1 MGTKI
6 FGIIASAA
14 IVVVI
19 AFALLNFGNYHTLLP
34 EREEPAVEATEE
46 VTEEVAEVDT
56 TTVNAGVA
64 EADTTA
70 VEVVDSLTIAEPTDT
85 PENEQ

>member
-34 EREEPAVEATEE
+34 ERAEPVAEATEE
-46 VTEEVAEVDT
+46 VATVDT
-56 TTVNAGVA
+56 TAVEADVA
-64 EADTTA
+64 EADSIA
-70 VEVVDSLTIAEPTDT
+70 VEVVDSLTPAPTDT
-85 PENEQ
+85 LQIEQ

>member
-34 EREEPAVEATEE
+34 KRAEPVAEATEE
-46 VTEEVAEVDT
+46 VA
-56 TTVNAGVA
+56 TV
-64 EADTTA
+64 DTTA
-70 VEVVDSLTIAEPTDT
+70 VETDVAEADSIAVETVDSLTLAPTDT
-85 PENEQ
+85 LQIEQ

>member
-34 EREEPAVEATEE
+34 ERAEPVAEATEE
-46 VTEEVAEVDT
+46 VATVDT
-56 TTVNAGVA
+56 TAVEADVA
-64 EADTTA
+64 EADSIA
-70 VEVVDSLTIAEPTDT
+70 IEVVDSLTLAPTDT
-85 PENEQ
+85 LQIEQ

>member
-34 EREEPAVEATEE
+34 ERAEPVAEATEE
-46 VTEEVAEVDT
+46 VA
-56 TTVNAGVA
+56 TV
-64 EADTTA
+64 DTTA
-70 VEVVDSLTIAEPTDT
+70 VEADVAEADSIAVETVDSLTIAPTDT
-85 PENEQ
+85 LQIEQ

>member
-34 EREEPAVEATEE
+34 ERAEP
-46 VTEEVAEVDT
+46 
-56 TTVNAGVA
+56 VA
-64 EADTTA
+64 EAAKEVATVDTTA
-70 VEVVDSLTIAEPTDT
+70 VEADVAEADSIAVETVDSLTLAPTDT
-85 PENEQ
+85 LQIEQ

>member
-34 EREEPAVEATEE
+34 ERAEPVAEATEE
-46 VTEEVAEVDT
+46 VA
-56 TTVNAGVA
+56 TV
-64 EADTTA
+64 DTTA
-70 VEVVDSLTIAEPTDT
+70 VEADVAEADSITIETVDSLTLAPTDT
-85 PENEQ
+85 LQIEQ

>member
-34 EREEPAVEATEE
+34 ERAEPVAEATEE
-46 VTEEVAEVDT
+46 VATVDT
-56 TTVNAGVA
+56 TAVEADVA
-64 EADTTA
+64 EADSIA
-70 VEVVDSLTIAEPTDT
+70 VEVVDSLTLAPTDT
-85 PENEQ
+85 LQIEQ

>member
-19 AFALLNFGNYHTLLP
+19 AFALLNIGNYHTLLP
-34 EREEPAVEATEE
+34 ERAEPVAEATEE
-46 VTEEVAEVDT
+46 VATVDT
-56 TTVNAGVA
+56 TAVETDVA
-64 EADTTA
+64 EADSTA
-70 VEVVDSLTIAEPTDT
+70 VEVVDSLTLAPTDT
-85 PENEQ
+85 LQIKQ

>member
-19 AFALLNFGNYHTLLP
+19 AFALLNFGTYHTLLP
-34 EREEPAVEATEE
+34 ERAEPVAEATEE
-46 VTEEVAEVDT
+46 VA
-56 TTVNAGVA
+56 TV
-64 EADTTA
+64 DTTA
-70 VEVVDSLTIAEPTDT
+70 VEADVAEADSIAVETVDSLTLAPTDT
-85 PENEQ
+85 LQIEQ

>member
-34 EREEPAVEATEE
+34 ERAEPLAEATEE
-46 VTEEVAEVDT
+46 VA
-56 TTVNAGVA
+56 TV
-64 EADTTA
+64 DTTA
-70 VEVVDSLTIAEPTDT
+70 VEADVAEADSIAVETADSLTLAPTDT
-85 PENEQ
+85 LQIEQ

>member
-34 EREEPAVEATEE
+34 ERAEPVAEATEE
-46 VTEEVAEVDT
+46 VAT
-56 TTVNAGVA
+56 
-64 EADTTA
+64 ADTTA
-70 VEVVDSLTIAEPTDT
+70 VEADVAEADSIAVETVDSLTLAPTDT
-85 PENEQ
+85 LQIEQ

>member
-34 EREEPAVEATEE
+34 ERAEPVAEATEE
-46 VTEEVAEVDT
+46 VV
-56 TTVNAGVA
+56 TV
-64 EADTTA
+64 DTTA
-70 VEVVDSLTIAEPTDT
+70 VEADVAEADSIAVETVDSLTLAPTDT
-85 PENEQ
+85 LQIEQ

>member
-34 EREEPAVEATEE
+34 ERAEPVAEATEE
-46 VTEEVAEVDT
+46 VA
-56 TTVNAGVA
+56 TV
-64 EADTTA
+64 DTTA
-70 VEVVDSLTIAEPTDT
+70 VEADVAEADSTAVETVDSLTLAPTDT
-85 PENEQ
+85 LQIEQ

>member
-34 EREEPAVEATEE
+34 ERAEPVAEATEE
-46 VTEEVAEVDT
+46 FATVDT
-56 TTVNAGVA
+56 TAVEADVA
-64 EADTTA
+64 EADSIA
-70 VEVVDSLTIAEPTDT
+70 VEVVDSLTLAPTDT
-85 PENEQ
+85 LQIEQ

>member
-19 AFALLNFGNYHTLLP
+19 AFALLNFDNYHTLLP
-34 EREEPAVEATEE
+34 ERAEPVAEATEE
-46 VTEEVAEVDT
+46 VA
-56 TTVNAGVA
+56 TV
-64 EADTTA
+64 DTTA
-70 VEVVDSLTIAEPTDT
+70 VEADVAEADSIAVETVDSLTLVPTDT
-85 PENEQ
+85 LQIEQ

>member
-34 EREEPAVEATEE
+34 ERAEPVAEATEE
-46 VTEEVAEVDT
+46 VA
-56 TTVNAGVA
+56 TV
-64 EADTTA
+64 DTTA
-70 VEVVDSLTIAEPTDT
+70 VEADVAEADSIAVETVDSLTLAPTDT
-85 PENEQ
+85 LQIEQ

>member
-34 EREEPAVEATEE
+34 ERAEPAAEATEE
-46 VTEEVAEVDT
+46 VA
-56 TTVNAGVA
+56 TV
-64 EADTTA
+64 DTTA
-70 VEVVDSLTIAEPTDT
+70 VEADVAEADSIAVETVDSLTLAPTDT
-85 PENEQ
+85 LQIEQ

>member
-34 EREEPAVEATEE
+34 ERAEPVAEATEE
-46 VTEEVAEVDT
+46 VTTVDT
-56 TTVNAGVA
+56 TAVEADVA
-64 EADTTA
+64 EADSIA
-70 VEVVDSLTIAEPTDT
+70 VEVVDSLTLAPTDT
-85 PENEQ
+85 LQIEQ

>member
-34 EREEPAVEATEE
+34 ERAEPVAEATEE
-46 VTEEVAEVDT
+46 VAEEVAEVDT
-56 TTVNAGVA
+56 TAVEADVA
-64 EADTTA
+64 EADSIA
-70 VEVVDSLTIAEPTDT
+70 VETVDSLTLAPTDT
-85 PENEQ
+85 LQIEQ

>member
-34 EREEPAVEATEE
+34 ERAEPVAEATEE
-46 VTEEVAEVDT
+46 VA
-56 TTVNAGVA
+56 TV
-64 EADTTA
+64 DTTA
-70 VEVVDSLTIAEPTDT
+70 VETDVAEADSTAVETVDSLTLAPTDT
-85 PENEQ
+85 LQIEQ

>member
-34 EREEPAVEATEE
+34 ERAEPVAEATEE
-46 VTEEVAEVDT
+46 VAEEVAKVDT
-56 TTVNAGVA
+56 TTVDAGVA

-70 VEVVDSLTIAEPTDT
+70 IEVVDSLTIAEPTDT

>member
-34 EREEPAVEATEE
+34 ERAEPVAEATEE
-46 VTEEVAEVDT
+46 VATVDT
-56 TTVNAGVA
+56 TAVEAGVA
-64 EADTTA
+64 EADSTT
-70 VEVVDSLTIAEPTDT
+70 VEVVDSLTLAPTDT
-85 PENEQ
+85 LQIEQ

>member
-34 EREEPAVEATEE
+34 ERAEPVAEATEE
-46 VTEEVAEVDT
+46 VAEI
-56 TTVNAGVA
+56 
-64 EADTTA
+64 DTTA
-70 VEVVDSLTIAEPTDT
+70 VEADVAEADSTAVETVDSLTLAPTDT
-85 PENEQ
+85 LQIEQ

>member
-34 EREEPAVEATEE
+34 ERAEPVAEATEE
-46 VTEEVAEVDT
+46 VA
-56 TTVNAGVA
+56 TV
-64 EADTTA
+64 DTTA
-70 VEVVDSLTIAEPTDT
+70 VEADVAEVDSIAVETVDSLTLAPTDT
-85 PENEQ
+85 LQIEQ

>member
-34 EREEPAVEATEE
+34 ERAEPVAEATEE
-46 VTEEVAEVDT
+46 VATVDT
-56 TTVNAGVA
+56 TAV
-64 EADTTA
+64 DTTA
-70 VEVVDSLTIAEPTDT
+70 VEADVAEADSIAVETVDSLTLAPTDALQI
-85 PENEQ
+85 EQ

>member
-34 EREEPAVEATEE
+34 ERAEPVAEATEE
-46 VTEEVAEVDT
+46 VA
-56 TTVNAGVA
+56 TV
-64 EADTTA
+64 DTTA
-70 VEVVDSLTIAEPTDT
+70 VEAEVAEADSIAVETVDSLTLAPTDT
-85 PENEQ
+85 LQIEQ

>member
-34 EREEPAVEATEE
+34 ERAEPVVEATEE
-46 VTEEVAEVDT
+46 VA
-56 TTVNAGVA
+56 TV
-64 EADTTA
+64 DTTA
-70 VEVVDSLTIAEPTDT
+70 VEADVAEADSIAVETVDSLTLAPTDT
-85 PENEQ
+85 LQIEQ

>member
-34 EREEPAVEATEE
+34 ERAEPVAEATEE
-46 VTEEVAEVDT
+46 VATVDT
-56 TTVNAGVA
+56 TAVETDVA
-64 EADTTA
+64 EADSIA
-70 VEVVDSLTIAEPTDT
+70 VEVVDSLTLAPTDT
-85 PENEQ
+85 LQIEQ

>member
-34 EREEPAVEATEE
+34 ERAEPVAEAI
-46 VTEEVAEVDT
+46 EEVA
-56 TTVNAGVA
+56 TV
-64 EADTTA
+64 DTTA
-70 VEVVDSLTIAEPTDT
+70 VETDVAEADSIAVETVDSLTLAPTDT
-85 PENEQ
+85 LQIEQ

>member
-34 EREEPAVEATEE
+34 ERAEPVAEATEE
-46 VTEEVAEVDT
+46 VA
-56 TTVNAGVA
+56 TV
-64 EADTTA
+64 DTTA
-70 VEVVDSLTIAEPTDT
+70 VEADVAEADSITVETVDSLTLAPTDT
-85 PENEQ
+85 LQIEQ